1 MAPERARG
9 ASRRRTNQQKYS
21 PRPSRPTMT
30 LRSATKKSQDVTA
43 TSKPT
48 TAISIPTP
56 VATATATGES
66 NISPV
71 SPSSVDLLSH
81 DLPLDART
89 LSDLA
94 ARAAVVTSEGSS
106 SLSEAHPS
114 IDVSNPTP
122 HTTTTNTHMHDLP
135 SKPLIPVELPDTDP
149 SIKRLETFFAST
161 TQLFDKQEASI
172 NTTNEYIELVTQLC
186 IDYKEILASKQVIE
200 RIDHSSEDDQE
211 RAISIGSLREIFATA
226 NTVEELYILSEGV
239 TDSSRLMDLRYD
251 TNDPARRLLPSL
263 KVFQASDLSD
273 AQDPQSN
280 ISHFVNFVHS
290 RWSPDTKSNRAARL
304 RTVDYL
310 QCDLASTT
318 NDQLQLYYDGGLK
331 FKLFSRL
338 PFFRIASHLTIHP

>member
-1 MAPERARG
+1 VLREAVLETYRST
-9 ASRRRTNQQKYS
+9 SRRFYS
-21 PRPSRPTMT
+21 YGW
-30 LRSATKKSQDVTA
+30 
-43 TSKPT
+43 
-48 TAISIPTP
+48 
-56 VATATATGES
+56 GES

-200 RIDHSSEDDQE
+200 RIDHSCWSCKELAWNPHVFPVRHKPIPSVVIQATIE
-211 RAISIGSLREIFATA
+211 RLAF
-226 NTVEELYILSEGV
+226 ELDVPPPTQHTLEWP
-239 TDSSRLMDLRYD
+239 DL
-251 TNDPARRLLPSL
+251 
-263 KVFQASDLSD
+263 
-273 AQDPQSN
+273 
-280 ISHFVNFVHS
+280 
-290 RWSPDTKSNRAARL
+290 
-304 RTVDYL
+304 
-310 QCDLASTT
+310 
-318 NDQLQLYYDGGLK
+318 
-331 FKLFSRL
+331 
-338 PFFRIASHLTIHP
+338 

>member
-186 IDYKEILASKQVIE
+186 IDYKEILDSKQVIE
-200 RIDHSSEDDQE
+200 RIDHSCWSCK
-211 RAISIGSLREIFATA
+211 
-226 NTVEELYILSEGV
+226 ELAWNPHVYAFYLS
-239 TDSSRLMDLRYD
+239 
-251 TNDPARRLLPSL
+251 AC
-263 KVFQASDLSD
+263 
-273 AQDPQSN
+273 SN
-280 ISHFVNFVHS
+280 PN
-290 RWSPDTKSNRAARL
+290 P
-304 RTVDYL
+304 
-310 QCDLASTT
+310 
-318 NDQLQLYYDGGLK
+318 
-331 FKLFSRL
+331 
-338 PFFRIASHLTIHP
+338 P